1 MCRSLEVEQEY
12 AVMGIFAFY
21 QQHAWEQQM
30 RGYQSKQALQTEK
43 MRLWS
48 SESRLE
54 ESKLN
59 AAENLSFPLP
69 HLKLSL
75 FEI

>member
-1 MCRSLEVEQEY
+1 
-12 AVMGIFAFY
+12 MGIFAFY

-30 RGYQSKQALQTEK
+30 RGYQSKQALQTEE
-43 MRLWS
+43 MRLWG
-48 SESRLE
+48 SESRPK

-59 AAENLSFPLP
+59 AAENLPLPLP

-75 FEI
+75 LEI